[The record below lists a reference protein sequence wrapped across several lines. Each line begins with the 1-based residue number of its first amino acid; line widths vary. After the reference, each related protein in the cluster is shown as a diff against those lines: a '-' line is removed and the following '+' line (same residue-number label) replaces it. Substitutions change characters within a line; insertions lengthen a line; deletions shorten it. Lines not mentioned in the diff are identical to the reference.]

1 VGKAR
6 SGTSVMTSPNPT
18 LAAIARIQEALT
30 NYDTPGKPHPRAGVA
45 VNPSDIRTLLAALE
59 EKTQEAEELNEIIDF
74 ADIIKTGILDAKR
87 AAESALST
95 SRERERDLEK
105 ALEAVDRTLGD
116 GDEGLPNGWLSRCE
130 RSLKTIRKAL
140 ALRPLVVGDEQNPG
154 SSRDLNQAV
163 SGARHT
169 KAEP

>member
-1 VGKAR
+1 
-6 SGTSVMTSPNPT
+6 MTSPNPT

-45 VNPSDIRTLLAALE
+45 VNPSDIRTLLAVIE
-59 EKTQEAEELNEIIDF
+59 EKTREVEELNEIIDF
-74 ADIIKTGILDAKR
+74 ADIVKTGILDAKR

-95 SRERERDLEK
+95 SREREGDLSAK
-105 ALEAVDRTLGD
+105 AQAVVDRWDTPLWKVVAYTSVVIND
-116 GDEGLPNGWLSRCE
+116 L
-130 RSLKTIRKAL
+130 RKAL